1 MRQRQR
7 EDRRKKESR
16 GTKLWEI
23 DKKESKVSKSRE
35 RKTGQGKERTDKG
48 G

>member
-1 MRQRQR
+1 MQMRQRQR
-7 EDRRKKESR
+7 EDKRKKESR

-23 DKKESKVSKSRE
+23 DKKKVSKSRE

-48 G
+48 

>member
-23 DKKESKVSKSRE
+23 DKKESVKKQRKKNRSRE
-35 RKTGQGKERTDKG
+35 RKDR
-48 G
+48 